1 MTENPAA
8 RSRITEA
15 LRGVEAVEAL
25 ASAKLLLDATNAE
38 LLDVKD
44 RLARVLM
51 QVRGEMEN
59 RGLF

>member
-25 ASAKLLLDATNAE
+25 ASAKLLLDAINAE
-38 LLDVKD
+38 LLDVED